1 MNESKAVERIE
12 ELEAQM
18 QCLEAQLASKC
29 IRSITELQAEVER
42 YKSLYHA
49 ERARREAYQSASDY
63 LRTRPSL
70 PGRVLRGVSSVALK
84 VAGPIF
90 NQTHS

>member
-1 MNESKAVERIE
+1 MNESKTVERIE
-12 ELEAQM
+12 ELEAQK
-18 QCLEAQLASKC
+18 QCLEEQLASKC
-29 IRSITELQAEVER
+29 IRSISDLQYEVER
-42 YKSLYHA
+42 YKGLYHA
-49 ERARREAYQSASDY
+49 ERARREAYQNASDY

>member
-18 QCLEAQLASKC
+18 QCLEAQIASKC

-42 YKSLYHA
+42 YKGLYHA
-49 ERARREAYQSASDY
+49 ERARREAYQSASEY

-90 NQTHS
+90 NQTQS